1 MTKRLRAWGSLGGTC
16 TEVSGAQGHS
26 SEPDTAKVASEAPV
40 GISALMGGCAVSG
53 SCRVELESHVS
64 WLPPA
69 SQDACLPS
77 YLNIRPPGLYEPGQ
91 PLLRLWQSELAATG
105 GMEFHV
111 PRGRGARSTLLTA
124 PHCLARSLHCQD
136 LRPGQP
142 WWRNGLVPPA
152 ARGVILESQDRVPCR
167 APCVEPAS
175 PSACVSA
182 SLSVCLYE

>member
-77 YLNIRPPGLYEPGQ
+77 YLNIRPRGSTSQVSLFSGSGKVN
-91 PLLRLWQSELAATG
+91 LLPLAAWNFMFPG
-105 GMEFHV
+105 GGG
-111 PRGRGARSTLLTA
+111 PGARSSLLLTA
-124 PHCLARSLHCQD
+124 
-136 LRPGQP
+136 
-142 WWRNGLVPPA
+142 WLVPFTVKTLDL
-152 ARGVILESQDRVPCR
+152 G
-167 APCVEPAS
+167 S
-175 PSACVSA
+175 PGGATV
-182 SLSVCLYE
+182 